1 MVKLKFTIWYKGPW
15 RIHIFKDALSVYCF
29 IQLKILTLKLLNL
42 YVRYQVHL
50 PSIFCIAPSIV
61 V

>member
-1 MVKLKFTIWYKGPW
+1 MVKLKVYYGNKGLW
-15 RIHIFKDALSVYCF
+15 RTHIFKDTLPVYCF

-42 YVRYQVHL
+42 YILYQVHL
-50 PSIFCIAPSIV
+50 PSIFCIAPSTV